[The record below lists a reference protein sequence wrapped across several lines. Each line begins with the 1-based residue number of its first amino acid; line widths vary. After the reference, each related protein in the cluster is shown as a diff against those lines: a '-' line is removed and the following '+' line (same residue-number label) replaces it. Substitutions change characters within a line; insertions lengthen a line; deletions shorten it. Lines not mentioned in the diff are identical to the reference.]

1 MRYFKNVRSYKE
13 LKETYRDLLKKNHPD
28 NGGNL
33 ETMQEIN
40 QEYDIAFRIWKNK
53 DQTITEEEKKE
64 TAQGTRRNFYTAF
77 GWEGSRYDSNLTLKE
92 IAVIVRKYVKEK
104 YPTCKFSVRTS
115 YASMCQELHVEIK
128 EFADKMYKTAED
140 LRAEGLHEVV
150 DGWDRYRDNVSDM
163 MKKLRANGYFNL
175 DCWLDEDVYNA
186 YEKAVAD
193 SAFYAIKSDYFQS
206 VIDDVDAFVKS
217 YNYEDC
223 DGQIDYFNV
232 NFYYFGCKFDSC
244 VQVEKV
250 ARIKSAAATP
260 STTPEQ
266 PEQISTSGEAFTV
279 QESQHTKTGEKIYLV
294 KWLDNLSRD
303 NYIKLNNEIK
313 KLGGYYSKFT
323 HSFIFK
329 EDPSEALKEVRIA

>member
-193 SAFYAIKSDYFQS
+193 STFYAIKSDYFRVLLMMLTHLLSHTITKIATARLIILMLIFIIS
-206 VIDDVDAFVKS
+206 VANLIVVYRLK
-217 YNYEDC
+217 
-223 DGQIDYFNV
+223 
-232 NFYYFGCKFDSC
+232 
-244 VQVEKV
+244 
-250 ARIKSAAATP
+250 RL
-260 STTPEQ
+260 
-266 PEQISTSGEAFTV
+266 
-279 QESQHTKTGEKIYLV
+279 QESRVQPQHLQ
-294 KWLDNLSRD
+294 LLQNSR
-303 NYIKLNNEIK
+303 
-313 KLGGYYSKFT
+313 S
-323 HSFIFK
+323 
-329 EDPSEALKEVRIA
+329 R

>member
-1 MRYFKNVRSYKE
+1 MRYFKNVKSYKE

-140 LRAEGLHEVV
+140 LRVEGLHEVV

-163 MKKLRANGYFNL
+163 MKKLILNSI
-175 DCWLDEDVYNA
+175 YNHFPICL
-186 YEKAVAD
+186 YC
-193 SAFYAIKSDYFQS
+193 IL
-206 VIDDVDAFVKS
+206 
-217 YNYEDC
+217 
-223 DGQIDYFNV
+223 
-232 NFYYFGCKFDSC
+232 
-244 VQVEKV
+244 
-250 ARIKSAAATP
+250 
-260 STTPEQ
+260 
-266 PEQISTSGEAFTV
+266 
-279 QESQHTKTGEKIYLV
+279 H
-294 KWLDNLSRD
+294 
-303 NYIKLNNEIK
+303 
-313 KLGGYYSKFT
+313 
-323 HSFIFK
+323 
-329 EDPSEALKEVRIA
+329 